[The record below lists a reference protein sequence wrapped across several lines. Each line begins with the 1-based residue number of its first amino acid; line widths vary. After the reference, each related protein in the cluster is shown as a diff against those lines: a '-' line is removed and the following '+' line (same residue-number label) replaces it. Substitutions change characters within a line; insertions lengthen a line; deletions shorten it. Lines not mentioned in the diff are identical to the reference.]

1 MNKSIFIAEVK
12 NYVPEV
18 VEWIIEDLEDMG
30 YGWTWTKDGNIKYW
44 FK

>member
-1 MNKSIFIAEVK
+1 MKSIFIAEVK
-12 NYVPEV
+12 NYPAEC

-30 YGWTWTKDGNIKYW
+30 CNWTWTKDGNIKYW